1 MRIPALVLCG
11 RRADSY
17 KKSVAFQKYPDTCGR
32 SLKSLWR
39 AISKICGFGV
49 RIHWFRVD
57 RRPIRIKKYAV
68 SKVSGFVWKLRWAH
82 SWFLLLFNKSMA

>member
-1 MRIPALVLCG
+1 MRIPALVFCG

-57 RRPIRIKKYAV
+57 RRPIRIKKVCGFKSIWIRVELALGTFLV
-68 SKVSGFVWKLRWAH
+68 SYVI
-82 SWFLLLFNKSMA
+82 